1 MDTIFIKYK
10 NNKTFD
16 PQRFLLNLRHKIDL
30 RRKDKYIGLSNRSIY
45 YTWKNIKK
53 PYKNK
58 AFQIFAPAWNED
70 FELPDGSYS
79 IKDIQDYFE
88 YTSRNMEKR
97 LLIL

>member
-79 IKDIQDYFE
+79 I
-88 YTSRNMEKR
+88 
-97 LLIL
+97 